1 MLCEMNRT
9 EAIKKIE
16 YSLATCEPQIITPAG
31 TTYEEHVDRLSKKLL
46 TEVIDPVRVKV
57 TSTIIQGADFEKYR
71 DSEVWAISKG
81 AGGWLLTIAG
91 SDEFALGFGEDIQ
104 SIKMHGCSSSD
115 ALGEW
120 CA

>member
-1 MLCEMNRT
+1 MNRT

-16 YSLATCEPQIITPAG
+16 HSLATCEPQIITPAG

-71 DSEVWAISKG
+71 SGDFSRALFSLAYKRGVVGNASHR
-81 AGGWLLTIAG
+81 G
-91 SDEFALGFGEDIQ
+91 SVTERDRWYSLPTLFAN
-104 SIKMHGCSSSD
+104 
-115 ALGEW
+115 
-120 CA
+120 

>member
-1 MLCEMNRT
+1 MNRI

-16 YSLATCEPQIITPAG
+16 HSLASSKSQVITPAD
-31 TTYEEHVDRLSKKLL
+31 TSYEEYVARLTRKLL
-46 TEVIDPVRVKV
+46 KEVIEPIRVKV
-57 TSTIIQGADFEKYR
+57 TSTIIQGGDFEIYR

-81 AGGWLLTIAG
+81 AGGWLLTING
-91 SDEFALGFGEDIQ
+91 SDEFALGFGEDIH

-115 ALGEW
+115 VLGEW